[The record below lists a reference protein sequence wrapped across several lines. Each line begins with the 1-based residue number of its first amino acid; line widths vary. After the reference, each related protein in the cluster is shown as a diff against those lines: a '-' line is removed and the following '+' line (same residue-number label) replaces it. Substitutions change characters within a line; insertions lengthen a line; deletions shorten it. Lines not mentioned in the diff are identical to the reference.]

1 MNVGILYIIALVAII
16 ALSIVVL
23 SGKTFEGTLVGIIIS
38 GSIVIISALLAGI
51 VLVFAKPTGE
61 SIRYEVTTNEHGA
74 VVYVTENGAKNVS
87 NTQMFY
93 DIEADVPYVSFD
105 TRELWCFY
113 VTDRIFHVPGKV
125 ADGSN
130 ED

>member
-93 DIEADVPYVSFD
+93 DIEADVPSISFD
-105 TRELWCFY
+105 TREL
-113 VTDRIFHVPGKV
+113 
-125 ADGSN
+125 
-130 ED
+130 